1 MEIDTDAWVG
11 KITKPYDSQAELIKI
26 QDKYLVAMTERLEE
40 MQFMLEGKGTN
51 SVLSEDYLY
60 VLREHIEL
68 ALEGVRF
75 GEEGKHRNEK

>member
-1 MEIDTDAWVG
+1 MTIDTEKWID
-11 KITKPYDSQAELIKI
+11 KISKPYDSQAELNKI
-26 QDKYLVAMTERLEE
+26 QDKYLTAMTERLEE

-68 ALEGVRF
+68 ALKGVPF
-75 GEEGKHRNEK
+75 GEEEKHRNGK